1 MSRAWLAF
9 QMPPVDSADLPQYR
23 RFLERQRQALA
34 AGPPRA
40 DSSARLVRL
49 DVELCCLEA
58 ELRTATGESDGNGGS
73 AAAPL

>member
-1 MSRAWLAF
+1 
-9 QMPPVDSADLPQYR
+9 MPPVDSADLPKYR
-23 RFLERQRQALA
+23 RLLEMQRQALA

-58 ELRTATGESDGNGGS
+58 ELRTAASGTSNEGS
-73 AAAPL
+73 NAATL

>member
-1 MSRAWLAF
+1 VHGLVF
-9 QMPPVDSADLPQYR
+9 EMPPVDSADLPQYR

-58 ELRTATGESDGNGGS
+58 ELRTAAGEGEDGS
-73 AAAPL
+73 TAAQL

>member
-1 MSRAWLAF
+1 VSRASAGPEMPLA
-9 QMPPVDSADLPQYR
+9 DAEDLPSYR

-58 ELRTATGESDGNGGS
+58 ELRGTEDKPGDQPSTAF
-73 AAAPL
+73 